1 MKYFC
6 NLNIT
11 KMPCHEEVEEF
22 FMKFAREMREQGE
35 WIMDKYQHDWPN
47 LVTKDEIREE
57 KSIQDYEDYEEENFS
72 S

>member
-6 NLNIT
+6 NIIIT
-11 KMPCHEEVEEF
+11 KIMPCHEEVEEF

-35 WIMDKYQHDWPN
+35 WIMDKYQHSWPN
-47 LVTKDEIREE
+47 LLTKDDIREQE
-57 KSIQDYEDYEEENFS
+57 SNERYDEEEEFS